1 MGTAGTRRQENVTAQ
16 CIREVMTADPVTMA
30 ATETVADAT
39 RKMRDGNIDDV
50 IVLDNGQ
57 VCGIVTDR
65 DVVVRGIA
73 EGRDPAHTS
82 LAEICSRGLT
92 TIPPSVSVVVAM
104 RLMKA
109 KALRRLPVVEDARPV
124 GIVSLG
130 DLAVKHDPHSVLGE
144 ISAAPPNR

>member
-30 ATETVADAT
+30 ATETVAITSPILPSRILRVAS
-39 RKMRDGNIDDV
+39 
-50 IVLDNGQ
+50 VLYNGQ